1 MKIGLLF
8 ESIFSESSN
17 SDTYSS
23 YKGMQPYAD
32 RKKQFFDN
40 IKTFRNITDDMIPVI
55 IDYLGHE
62 GYNDS
67 EEAIAEL
74 TDKIHEY
81 QNYSDP
87 VTLYRIVGVR
97 NKKLIRTNDMG
108 EHFTPYKWNLDGDML
123 NSIGHDNWDSN
134 TIPYVIVAAVPL
146 SEIDVLQTLIQNLSF
161 PNEHEVN
168 LKNKGNG
175 AKIIK
180 TYKLK

>member
-1 MKIGLLF
+1 MKISPIF
-8 ESIFSESSN
+8 EELT

-23 YKGMQPYAD
+23 YNGMQPYAE
-32 RKKQFFDN
+32 RKKQFFN
-40 IKTFRNITDDMIPVI
+40 GIKTFTDITDDMIPTI
-55 IDYLGHE
+55 IDYLGYE

-87 VTLYRIVGVR
+87 VKLYRIVGVT
-97 NKKLIRTNDMG
+97 NKKMIRTKDMG

-134 TIPYVIVAAVPL
+134 TTPYVIEAAVPL

-161 PNEHEVN
+161 PNEHEIN
-168 LKNKGNG
+168 LKNKGIG

-180 TYKLK
+180 TYKLFK